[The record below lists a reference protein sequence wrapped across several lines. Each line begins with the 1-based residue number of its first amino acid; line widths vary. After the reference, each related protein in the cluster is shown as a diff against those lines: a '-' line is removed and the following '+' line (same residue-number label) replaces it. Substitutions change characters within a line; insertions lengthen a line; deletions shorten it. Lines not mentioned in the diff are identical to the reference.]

1 MSHTFLLS
9 SHTALEH
16 GLLETSHLL
25 LHHYYVLHPGDTT
38 ARLWMLS
45 LMHILLHL
53 MLWMRGVFPDCLS
66 ISISANFSLLP
77 LTWWWVQD
85 LFKGVWYGSWQGG
98 EGSCGGG
105 TPCWSDTTIWLAGS
119 AYNLCSSLANR
130 ISLDRWYSGSS
141 WLLWNQLLWK
151 GMFSLLSS
159 MLGLHGYYVSLPCLL
174 FLSFI
179 SCFAHTPLMFTTFSP
194 SQPLYWVTLQDNG
207 IQHSTVKFW
216 LHAVCKVEVDKQI
229 SLFGWDW

>member
-1 MSHTFLLS
+1 
-9 SHTALEH
+9 
-16 GLLETSHLL
+16 
-25 LHHYYVLHPGDTT
+25 
-38 ARLWMLS
+38 
-45 LMHILLHL
+45 
-53 MLWMRGVFPDCLS
+53 
-66 ISISANFSLLP
+66 

-151 GMFSLLSS
+151 GMFSLLSLL
-159 MLGLHGYYVSLPCLL
+159 LGLHSYYVSLPFILVIHKL
-174 FLSFI
+174 FCSHSSHVHFHLVSPCIELHFRTMV
-179 SCFAHTPLMFTTFSP
+179 SSTAHWSSGCMQFA
-194 SQPLYWVTLQDNG
+194 
-207 IQHSTVKFW
+207 K
-216 LHAVCKVEVDKQI
+216 
-229 SLFGWDW
+229 

>member
-1 MSHTFLLS
+1 M
-9 SHTALEH
+9 
-16 GLLETSHLL
+16 
-25 LHHYYVLHPGDTT
+25 
-38 ARLWMLS
+38 ARLWVLS
-45 LMHILLHL
+45 PMHILLHL
-53 MLWMRGVFPDCLS
+53 MLWMRGVFSDCLS
-66 ISISANFSLLP
+66 ISIIANFSLLP

-151 GMFSLLSS
+151 CMFSLLSS
-159 MLGLHGYYVSLPCLL
+159 LLGLHSYYVSLPCLL

-179 SCFAHTPLMFTTFSP
+179 SCFAHTPLMFTRLSP

-207 IQHSTVKFW
+207 IQHSIVKFW
-216 LHAVCKVEVDKQI
+216 LHAVCKV
-229 SLFGWDW
+229 DWSSQTNLPLWLRLIAAFLYW